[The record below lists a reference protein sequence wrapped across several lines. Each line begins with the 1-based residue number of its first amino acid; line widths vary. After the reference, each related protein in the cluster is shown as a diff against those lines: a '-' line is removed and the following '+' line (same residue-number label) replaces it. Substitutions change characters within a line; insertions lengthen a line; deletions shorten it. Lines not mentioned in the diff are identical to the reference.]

1 MLNLF
6 LPTCTIHRDDALQ
19 TACVGE
25 EVYLLLEKE
34 GEGAREKS
42 QQAK

>member
-19 TACVGE
+19 TACVE